1 MKELI
6 HFTADWCGPCK
17 RMAPVIEEF
26 LANNKDIHYDRVD
39 VDENF
44 EKAQQYNIQS
54 VPTLISKIDGNVYDR
69 VSGVVSEFRLKSM
82 FG

>member
-6 HFTADWCGPCK
+6 HFTADWCAPCK

-26 LANNKDIHYDRVD
+26 LSNNNDIHYDRIDVD
-39 VDENF
+39 VDF
-44 EKAQQYNIQS
+44 DKAEIYNVQS
-54 VPTLISKIDGNVYDR
+54 VPTLISKVDGKIYDR
-69 VSGVVSEFRLKSM
+69 ISGVVSDFRLRSM

>member
-17 RMAPVIEEF
+17 KMTPVIEDF
-26 LANNKDIHYDRVD
+26 LKNNKDVHYDRVD
-39 VDENF
+39 VDVDLDKVER
-44 EKAQQYNIQS
+44 YDILS
-54 VPTLISKIDGNVYDR
+54 VPTLISKVDGKIYDR
-69 VSGVVSEFRLKSM
+69 VSGVVSEFKLKSM